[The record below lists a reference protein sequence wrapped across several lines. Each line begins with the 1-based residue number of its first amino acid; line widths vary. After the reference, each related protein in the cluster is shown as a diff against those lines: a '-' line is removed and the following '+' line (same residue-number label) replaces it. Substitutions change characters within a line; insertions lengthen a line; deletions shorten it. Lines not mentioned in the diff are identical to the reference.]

1 MKTLVKE
8 PLDLIING
16 VGGQGNVLASQVL
29 GRALLRAGYA
39 VTVGETFG
47 LSQRGGAVMSH
58 LRVSRHQELGPL
70 IPEYGATAVVSLE
83 PLEALRVLAAYGNP
97 QVVVLTNDRPM
108 MPLNVIRGASD
119 YPPLEELRAALAELS
134 DRLYWLP
141 ASDAALEMG
150 APILANVVM
159 LGALVASGLVPVEI
173 ELVERAL
180 AEVVPPGKLEMNRQ
194 ALRRGCQMGRP
205 PAATSPGIQGD
216 R

>member
-29 GRALLRAGYA
+29 GRALLMAGYS

-58 LRVSRHQELGPL
+58 LRVSRGQELGPL
-70 IPEYGATAVVSLE
+70 IPEYGATAVISLE
-83 PLEALRVLAAYGNP
+83 PLEALRVLGTYGNP

-108 MPLNVIRGASD
+108 MPLNVIRGAAN
-119 YPPLEELRAALAELS
+119 YPPLPELRAALEELAAK
-134 DRLYWLP
+134 LYWLP
-141 ASDAALEMG
+141 ATDAALELG

-159 LGALVASGLVPVEI
+159 LGALVASGLAPVEI
-173 ELVERAL
+173 QLVEKAL
-180 AEVVPPGKLEMNRQ
+180 AQVIPPDKMTLNQKALQYGQKLMK
-194 ALRRGCQMGRP
+194 
-205 PAATSPGIQGD
+205 T
-216 R
+216 